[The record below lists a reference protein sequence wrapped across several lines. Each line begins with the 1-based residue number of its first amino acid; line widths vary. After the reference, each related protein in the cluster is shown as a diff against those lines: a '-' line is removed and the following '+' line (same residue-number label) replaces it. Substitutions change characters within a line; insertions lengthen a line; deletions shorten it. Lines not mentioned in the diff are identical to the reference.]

1 VFPYTSSALV
11 EIMAEEA
18 DNQNKSVVEET
29 QTLVGA
35 SMCSVRTDPTTIA
48 ELVGLT
54 FAAPAPGQRSVP
66 GVPGGGYVNSPAKE
80 NSMNCPHCHKHISPK
95 LIRLAAGKLN
105 RSKRTAAPNPK
116 ILTPCPHCGELR
128 GVRELRAHR
137 PVCPK
142 NPRYC
147 ATP

>member
-1 VFPYTSSALV
+1 
-11 EIMAEEA
+11 
-18 DNQNKSVVEET
+18 
-29 QTLVGA
+29 
-35 SMCSVRTDPTTIA
+35 
-48 ELVGLT
+48 
-54 FAAPAPGQRSVP
+54 
-66 GVPGGGYVNSPAKE
+66 VPGGGYVNSPAKE
-80 NSMNCPHCHKHISPK
+80 NSMNCPHCHKHIPPK